1 MERQLDEK
9 ILGMLENANFLT
21 IGTSVAGNSSASN
34 VFFANDGFDMY
45 FFTFNPTRKAEQIR
59 VNPKIQCVVRPD
71 GTEGIKELQ
80 IEGRASK
87 ITDPDEQEKAY
98 RMVLEVTEAFKT
110 YMEDDFL
117 KKNNVVGYYKI
128 KPTVIKYVDFFADT
142 RFEWRE
148 FPENQESL
156 FSSLIK
162 GSLRTIGLYLRAVR
176 APFFTATIAPV
187 ALGGAVAYFNIG
199 SFDWRMFWLTLLGAI
214 LAHAGTNVANDYS
227 DHVTRNDEANKLFS
241 PFNGG
246 SRMIQAGLMSPAKVF
261 ILSLILFA
269 GAVYTG
275 LYLNTQLHG
284 APFELSPL
292 LWLGV
297 AGVALGIF
305 YSGGPLRL
313 SYRGFGDLCVMLGF
327 GPVMALGAHYV
338 QTQALTPTTDWN
350 YLTVLVASV
359 PVAIL
364 VGLILFV
371 NGFQDY
377 KADREVGKRTWIVR
391 TAEGNDIAEYSRP
404 FAIYR
409 AFLYFTFVYIVALGV
424 AGAVIVDFSTPWVV
438 IALIPF
444 LLARKAISMG
454 EEWLNKWAESDAD
467 RQQLPYELLPVNV
480 FTIGTHFSVG
490 LLLTLGFWIGSIV

>member
-1 MERQLDEK
+1 MESQLDEK

-21 IGTSVAGNSSASN
+21 LGTSVAGNSSASN
-34 VFFANDGFDMY
+34 VFFANDGFDIY

-87 ITDPDEQEKAY
+87 IKDPDEVEKAY

-110 YMEDDFL
+110 YMEDEFL
-117 KKNNVVGYYKI
+117 KKNNVIGYYKI
-128 KPTVIKYVDFFADT
+128 KPTVIKYVDFFADN

-148 FPENQESL
+148 FPENEESVG
-156 FSSLIK
+156 SALIN
-162 GSLRTIGLYLRAVR
+162 GALRTVGLYLRAVR

-199 SFDWRMFWLTLLGAI
+199 SFDWRMFWWTLLGAI

-227 DHVTRNDEANKLFS
+227 DHVTRNDEVNKLFS

-261 ILSLILFA
+261 ALSLTLLA
-269 GAVYTG
+269 GVIYIG
-275 LYLNTQLHG
+275 LHLNTQLHG
-284 APFELSPL
+284 APFKLSPL
-292 LWLGV
+292 LWFGV

-338 QTQALTPTTDWN
+338 PTQALTPATDWN
-350 YLTVLVASV
+350 YLTVLLASV

-391 TAEGNDIAEYSRP
+391 TAEGSDIAEYSKP
-404 FAIYR
+404 FTIYR
-409 AFLYFTFVYIVALGV
+409 ALLYLTFIYIFALGV
-424 AGAVIVDFSTPWVV
+424 AGVVNVDFSTPWVV

-444 LLARKAISMG
+444 LLARKAISLG
-454 EEWLNKWAESDAD
+454 EEWLERWAESDAD

-490 LLLTLGFWIGSIV
+490 LLLTLGFWLGSIL

>member
-1 MERQLDEK
+1 
-9 ILGMLENANFLT
+9 
-21 IGTSVAGNSSASN
+21 
-34 VFFANDGFDMY
+34 MY

-275 LYLNTQLHG
+275 LYLNTQ
-284 APFELSPL
+284 
-292 LWLGV
+292 
-297 AGVALGIF
+297 
-305 YSGGPLRL
+305 
-313 SYRGFGDLCVMLGF
+313 
-327 GPVMALGAHYV
+327 
-338 QTQALTPTTDWN
+338 
-350 YLTVLVASV
+350 
-359 PVAIL
+359 
-364 VGLILFV
+364 
-371 NGFQDY
+371 
-377 KADREVGKRTWIVR
+377 
-391 TAEGNDIAEYSRP
+391 
-404 FAIYR
+404 
-409 AFLYFTFVYIVALGV
+409 
-424 AGAVIVDFSTPWVV
+424 
-438 IALIPF
+438 
-444 LLARKAISMG
+444 
-454 EEWLNKWAESDAD
+454 
-467 RQQLPYELLPVNV
+467 
-480 FTIGTHFSVG
+480 
-490 LLLTLGFWIGSIV
+490 